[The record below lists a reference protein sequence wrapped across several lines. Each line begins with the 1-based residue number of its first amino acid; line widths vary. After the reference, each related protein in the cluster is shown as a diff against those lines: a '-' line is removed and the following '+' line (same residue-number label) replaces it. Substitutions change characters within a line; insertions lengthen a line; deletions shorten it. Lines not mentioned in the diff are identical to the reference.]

1 MDKKNTPEITGQ
13 AADAVEP
20 EKHEAE
26 AAETTEA
33 PQAPE
38 TSEAPA
44 APEKADALTYEIR
57 RVDPN
62 LRSTA
67 DGRLVTSVDGE
78 EVDAEV

>member
-13 AADAVEP
+13 SPVEGNEP
-20 EKHEAE
+20 D
-26 AAETTEA
+26 ETTEA

-44 APEKADALTYEIR
+44 APERADAPSYEIR